1 MALRL
6 VDDRPLRSMSSWDLS
21 SPSHASEEPSLQA
34 YVLTVDNPIIESV
47 RTKEATALVLGYDE
61 YSGN

>member
-1 MALRL
+1 MEPFQLN
-6 VDDRPLRSMSSWDLS
+6 
-21 SPSHASEEPSLQA
+21 HASEEPSLQA

>member
-1 MALRL
+1 ME
-6 VDDRPLRSMSSWDLS
+6 PFQ
-21 SPSHASEEPSLQA
+21 PSHASEEPSLQA